1 MACFLLVTI
10 MATGSSKE
18 GAKMTV
24 LTRLIKERE
33 EWANR
38 HRVIAQHQQH
48 VTVIRDY
55 IMILIMFILPYL
67 VYTFRDKIDMLIKL
81 LL

>member
-1 MACFLLVTI
+1 MI
-10 MATGSSKE
+10 TGSSKE
-18 GAKMTV
+18 DMKMTV

-48 VTVIRDY
+48 ITVIRDY

-67 VYTFRDKIDMLIKL
+67 VYIFRDKVGKLINL
-81 LL
+81 LP